1 MAAKS
6 GRNGADRGKT
16 PLERV
21 WQFLWYEDSVASW
34 VVSIL
39 LAFLLIKFVLYPVL
53 GVVLGTQ
60 FPVVAV
66 ISDSMEHDQPFDAW
80 WARQE
85 DLYLQFNITRSDF
98 KDFPMRSGFD
108 KGDIIFLL
116 GTKPERLEQG
126 DIIVFSGG
134 KEYPII
140 HRIVSVEMDAN
151 GARRFQT
158 KGDHN
163 LGQIVNPPLL
173 DERNV
178 PERAVIGRAVL
189 RVPYLGWVKIGF
201 VNLLR
206 SIGIAV
212 S

>member
-1 MAAKS
+1 MVAKR
-6 GRNGADRGKT
+6 GREGAGREKT
-16 PLERV
+16 PLERI
-21 WQFLWYEDSVASW
+21 WHFLWYEDSVAS
-34 VVSIL
+34 
-39 LAFLLIKFVLYPVL
+39 F
-53 GVVLGTQ
+53 
-60 FPVVAV
+60 AV
-66 ISDSMEHDQPFDAW
+66 ISDSMEHDQSFDAW

-98 KDFPMRSGFD
+98 KEFPMQSGFD

-140 HRIVSVEMDAN
+140 HRIVSVDVAAN

-173 DERNV
+173 DDDERITDEV
-178 PERAVIGRAVL
+178 EEEEEAAHPGSAATFIERHFDIIAIYSWFLIGLIFSYSMWYVVL
-189 RVPYLGWVKIGF
+189 PQMRIHDVAERREG
-201 VNLLR
+201 
-206 SIGIAV
+206 
-212 S
+212 

>member
-1 MAAKS
+1 MVAKR
-6 GRNGADRGKT
+6 GREGAGREKT
-16 PLERV
+16 PLERI
-21 WQFLWYEDSVASW
+21 WHFLWYEDSVASW

-39 LAFLLIKFVLYPVL
+39 IAFLLIKFVLYPVL

-66 ISDSMEHDQPFDAW
+66 ISDSMEHDQSFDAW

-98 KDFPMRSGFD
+98 KEFPMQSGFD

-140 HRIVSVEMDAN
+140 HRIVSVDVAAN

-178 PERAVIGRAVL
+178 PESTVIGRAVL

>member
-1 MAAKS
+1 
-6 GRNGADRGKT
+6 
-16 PLERV
+16 
-21 WQFLWYEDSVASW
+21 
-34 VVSIL
+34 
-39 LAFLLIKFVLYPVL
+39 
-53 GVVLGTQ
+53 
-60 FPVVAV
+60 
-66 ISDSMEHDQPFDAW
+66 MEHDQSFDAW

-98 KDFPMRSGFD
+98 KEFPMQSGFD

-140 HRIVSVEMDAN
+140 HRIVSVDVAAN

-178 PERAVIGRAVL
+178 PESTVIGRAVL